1 MEHCILFCGFWYGTP
16 ASRGKPR
23 GRIHGQ
29 SGRLYAGKRPIPQ
42 ARLGQ
47 WTVVGIASVG
57 GDRGGGL
64 PLPAQAGPGHNG
76 KEQESLPVVNPGM
89 SSWKIKVKR

>member
-1 MEHCILFCGFWYGTP
+1 MAKVSAYG
-16 ASRGKPR
+16 
-23 GRIHGQ
+23 
-29 SGRLYAGKRPIPQ
+29 
-42 ARLGQ
+42 AR
-47 WTVVGIASVG
+47 
-57 GDRGGGL
+57 